1 MAAFM
6 VSPAGGTDW
15 RLSAGEFAERLG
27 ERWPDARVQPGV
39 ASTIMVRFELD
50 DADGYLADDGVT
62 LWVERGDVEQA
73 AELAV
78 WFREQV
84 PDDVPLEFSDE
95 GLESEVEVEDGMSA
109 AELAEAYEAG

>member
-6 VSPAGGTDW
+6 VSPAGSTQW
-15 RLSAGEFAERLG
+15 RLSADEFAERLR
-27 ERWPDARVQPGV
+27 ERWPDARVEPGV
-39 ASTIMVRFELD
+39 TSTIMARFELD